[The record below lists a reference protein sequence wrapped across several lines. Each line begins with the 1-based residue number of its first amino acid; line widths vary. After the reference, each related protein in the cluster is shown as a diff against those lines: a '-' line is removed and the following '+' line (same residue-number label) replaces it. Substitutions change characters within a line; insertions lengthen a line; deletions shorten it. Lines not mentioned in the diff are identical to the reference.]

1 MMAALTMASPLAHA
15 RDMFENGGASESDQ
29 SATSQTPKP
38 PLTAATWED
47 ADPAPAGNRV
57 EHRIRRNLVIEGAG
71 LLVFAYIISA
81 AAAAGPSQNKALW
94 VPVAGP
100 FIEIPQVQA
109 NPGDFVQT
117 NGALTTLLVIDGLL
131 QVGGAAVMT
140 YGLAVREGY
149 LVKDDDSPKV
159 AAMPIAF
166 SHGAGFA
173 IVGRF

>member
-1 MMAALTMASPLAHA
+1 MAALTGVASGA
-15 RDMFENGGASESDQ
+15 RAQGTVENGGASESDQ
-29 SATSQTPKP
+29 AATSQRPKP
-38 PLTAATWED
+38 PPTAATWED
-47 ADPAPAGNRV
+47 ADPAPAGYRV

-81 AAAAGPSQNKALW
+81 AAAAVPSQNKALW

-100 FIEIPQVQA
+100 FIEIPQVHA

-117 NGALTTLLVIDGLL
+117 NGAVTTLLVIDGLL

-149 LVKDDDSPKV
+149 LVKDDGSPKV
-159 AAMPIAF
+159 AAMPIAV